1 MGRREYG
8 QACSLAHALD
18 VIGERWALLIVR
30 ELALGPLRFSDLDRA
45 VGGAPTDVL
54 TKRLRDLER
63 DGIVERREVQ
73 RPAPAVLYELTR
85 LGRGLERPMLEL
97 ARWGMG
103 LQKAEDVAG
112 LDSASLA
119 GALRVILRPPPDF
132 ELVLAVRSGA
142 EAFELRFSGG
152 WIEASRGLPARPD
165 LTLAGE
171 PMQVIGTLVAG
182 PELDLDVEIEG
193 DRTAL
198 AELRKMVD
206 VPDRL
211 REESLELR
219 AARGAG

>member
-18 VIGERWALLIVR
+18 AIGERWALLIVR

-54 TKRLRDLER
+54 TKRLRDLEAT
-63 DGIVERREVQ
+63 GIVERREVD
-73 RPAPAVLYELTR
+73 RPAPAVLYELTE
-85 LGRGLERPMLEL
+85 LGRDLERPMIEL

-112 LDSASLA
+112 LPSASLA
-119 GALRVILRPPPDF
+119 GALRVILRPPDDF
-132 ELVLAVRSGA
+132 SATLAVRSDG

-165 LTLAGE
+165 LTLVGE
-171 PMQVIGTLVAG
+171 PMQVVGTLVAG
-182 PELDLDVEIEG
+182 DQLDLGAEIEG
-193 DRTAL
+193 DRATLVAL
-198 AELRKMVD
+198 REMVD
-206 VPDRL
+206 IPARL
-211 REESLELR
+211 RGEALELL
-219 AARGAG
+219 AAPKA